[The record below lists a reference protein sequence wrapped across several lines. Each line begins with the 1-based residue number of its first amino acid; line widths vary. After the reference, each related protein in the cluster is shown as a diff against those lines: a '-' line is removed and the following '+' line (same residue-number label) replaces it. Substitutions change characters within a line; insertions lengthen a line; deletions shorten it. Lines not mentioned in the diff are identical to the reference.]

1 MVACGRPGAR
11 YNIGFPVVCRS
22 SFGIFGA
29 GWPALNR
36 AIMATVWQGVNAVSG
51 GQALYVMLYS
61 MFPSI
66 GNIKNHMPAGSALTS
81 VRSVRR
87 QTVSEPNLSNL
98 FFFRRPK

>member
-1 MVACGRPGAR
+1 MIACGRPGAR

-22 SFGIFGA
+22 SFGIYGA

-36 AIMATVWQGVNAVSG
+36 AVMATVWQGVNAVSG

-66 GNIKNHMPAGSALTS
+66 GHIKNHMPTGSALTS
-81 VRSVRR
+81 VRKPCGNRFS
-87 QTVSEPNLSNL
+87 Q
-98 FFFRRPK
+98 